1 MDVTQSMLPAKAWQ
15 AFSPEMYLT
24 FWSLSLYDLYVPVER
39 YQSEFKRKA
48 SEMKVRLAL
57 PPSLVVPRLQ
67 TSEAYECIPLSTR
80 CTALLRPL
88 DSLPC
93 FPSHCGN
100 PQVPGTSP
108 IN

>member
-67 TSEAYECIPLSTR
+67 TSEA
-80 CTALLRPL
+80 
-88 DSLPC
+88 
-93 FPSHCGN
+93 
-100 PQVPGTSP
+100 
-108 IN
+108 